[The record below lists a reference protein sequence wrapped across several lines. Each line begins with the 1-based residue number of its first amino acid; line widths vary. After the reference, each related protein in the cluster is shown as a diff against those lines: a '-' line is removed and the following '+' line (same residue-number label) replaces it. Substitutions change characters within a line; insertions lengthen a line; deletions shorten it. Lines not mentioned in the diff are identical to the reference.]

1 MWQFKK
7 KKNSFFPCHTCF
19 LGTSEVQTS
28 CTYILIPRLQIFL
41 LVCLIPIQ
49 TSFTDLLLWDNVA
62 CLSKITLAF
71 GVMQEWGKKIPFQH
85 SISCP
90 CNNFQSS
97 TRKKTLCLKL
107 SKMSLRFKRWR
118 KFEGISWVKLYFE
131 HLKCVSS
138 SRHITCFSSLKSGL
152 VSRTD
157 CAMHWLRKLKSSTW
171 VQRCG
176 FYWSYPWQL
185 PIIYLHFL

>member
-1 MWQFKK
+1 MVI
-7 KKNSFFPCHTCF
+7 KNNNKSFFPCHTCF

-28 CTYILIPRLQIFL
+28 CTYILIPHLKIFL

-49 TSFTDLLLWDNVA
+49 RSFTDLLLWDNVA
-62 CLSKITLAF
+62 CLSKIILAF

-85 SISCP
+85 RISRP
-90 CNNFQSS
+90 CKNFQSS
-97 TRKKTLCLKL
+97 TRKKPLCLKL
-107 SKMSLRFKRWR
+107 SKISLRFKRWR

-131 HLKCVSS
+131 HLKSVSS
-138 SRHITCFSSLKSGL
+138 SRNITCFSSLKSRL

-157 CAMHWLRKLKSSTW
+157 CAMHWLRKPKSSTW

-176 FYWSYPWQL
+176 FCWSYP
-185 PIIYLHFL
+185 